1 MKSNNRIKTI
11 QKGNGRIESVGA
23 KRSYISQADV
33 PKHPMAEVIALS
45 KALYENFNG
54 ESAPHELAN
63 AMAISPTSSAWQS
76 LTGAAVAYGLTD
88 GAYNAA
94 HIKLTA
100 LGWRVVAPESEDDDA
115 RAIREA
121 ALRPRILREFFLKY
135 NRGKFPQEQIGMNV
149 LVSMGAPKERAESVY
164 EMTKANGLL
173 AGVITNTKTGLYVAL
188 DSSATSTVKG
198 IDGERDSEP
207 GEDNDTHAGEE
218 LEKVEHQPKARAQND
233 SVFITHGKNRSMV
246 EQLKEILKFGKF
258 DPVVATEH
266 ETTSKPV
273 PDKVLE
279 DMRACFASVIHV
291 ESEQE
296 LTTVSGDKVQR
307 INENVLIEI
316 GASMALY
323 GRNFVL
329 LVKNGIHLPSNL
341 QGLYCCYYDGDKLDY
356 EATMKLLK
364 AFNEFR

>member
-1 MKSNNRIKTI
+1 MKQTNRIKSLP
-11 QKGNGRIESVGA
+11 KNNSRAEASA

-33 PKHPMAEVIALS
+33 PKHTMAEVIALA
-45 KALYENFNG
+45 KALHENFNG

-63 AMAISPTSSAWQS
+63 AMSISPTSSAWQS
-76 LTGAAVAYGLTD
+76 VTGAAVAYGLTE

-94 HIKLTA
+94 HIKLTP
-100 LGWRVVAPESEDDDA
+100 LGWRVVAPEEEGDDA
-115 RAIREA
+115 RAVREA
-121 ALRPRILREFFLKY
+121 TLRPRIFREFFLKY
-135 NRGKFPQEQIGMNV
+135 NRGKFPPDQIGMNV
-149 LVSMGAPKERAESVY
+149 LVSMGAPRDRAGAVY
-164 EMTKANGLL
+164 EMAKANGLL

-188 DSSATSTVKG
+188 DSSTAPAPKMVEEESPEASNEEPKDKFSAETGTS
-198 IDGERDSEP
+198 
-207 GEDNDTHAGEE
+207 NDRGKQSVT
-218 LEKVEHQPKARAQND
+218 ND
-233 SVFITHGKNRSMV
+233 KVFITHGKNRSIV

-258 DPVVATEH
+258 EPVVATEH

-279 DMRACFASVIHV
+279 DMRTCFASVIHV

-296 LTTVSGDKVQR
+296 LLTVDGDKIQR

-329 LVKNGIHLPSNL
+329 LVKKGIHLPSNL
-341 QGLYCCYYDGDKLDY
+341 QGLYCCFYDGDKLDY

-364 AFNEFR
+364 AFNDFR

>member
-1 MKSNNRIKTI
+1 MKHTNRIKTLPR
-11 QKGNGRIESVGA
+11 GNGGAESTA
-23 KRSYISQADV
+23 NKRTYISQADV
-33 PKHPMAEVIALS
+33 PKHPVAEVITLA

-63 AMAISPTSSAWQS
+63 AMAISPTSSGWQS
-76 LTGAAVAYGLTD
+76 LTGAAVAHGLTE
-88 GAYNAA
+88 GGYNAA
-94 HIKLTA
+94 HIKLTS
-100 LGWRVVAPESEDDDA
+100 LGWRIVAPEAEGDDA

-121 ALRPRILREFFLKY
+121 VLRPRILREFFLKY
-135 NRGKFPQEQIGMNV
+135 NRGKFPQEQIGINV
-149 LVSMGAPKERAESVY
+149 LVSMGAPKERANAVY
-164 EMTKANGLL
+164 EMAKANGLL
-173 AGVITNTKTGLYVAL
+173 AGLITNTKTGLYVAL
-188 DSSATSTVKG
+188 ESSVTSTPKT
-198 IDGERDSEP
+198 IDGEPDLDVE
-207 GEDNDTHAGEE
+207 EDAESHQGGGP
-218 LEKVEHQPKARAQND
+218 LKSEHQTKQRPPND
-233 SVFITHGKNRSMV
+233 KVFITHGKNHSIV

-258 DPVVATEH
+258 DPVVAVEH

-296 LTTVSGDKVQR
+296 FLTVSGEKLQR

-341 QGLYCCYYDGDKLDY
+341 QGLYCCFYDGDKLDY